1 MDSEPLSQTRLRHQL
16 DVQLRQ
22 INRVLRQHH
31 VPATVDGGS
40 VLPRAISF
48 DIQTQLAAGLEKVR
62 GLKDDLM
69 AALGVSDVALVNE
82 EGHWRLR
89 VSRPD
94 EAPVPLLKLLASLPD
109 LSPTTAP
116 IGLANGEQPV
126 LLRFAANHVKHVLIA
141 GELGAGKTNLL
152 RTIGA
157 GLAFTN
163 RQSDLQLLVMDPRG
177 LEADH
182 SQTAHPLRP
191 LGYLPHML
199 TDPAGTQADCE
210 TIIHFLAEEME
221 YRRKERVRCPRIV
234 VLMDH
239 VVSFLEAGGQNASHD
254 LLRLLQNGAGA
265 GIHLVLSTDQPD
277 APQLANRT
285 WRAAISVQVIGRLGA
300 GAKLPAWVSAKA
312 EQLPPLYGGGDFLA
326 VAGEDVSYLQAA
338 YIGDYDLHMK
348 LNEMYNV
355 ARPRLLARPFST
367 RPRLAGDET
376 PAPEQ
381 QSFSARGGAV
391 WLSDE
396 DEDAPGGAPIVDED
410 EV

>member
-1 MDSEPLSQTRLRHQL
+1 MKSEPLSQTRLRHQL

-22 INRVLRQHH
+22 INRVLRHHH
-31 VPATVDGGS
+31 VPVTVNGGS

-48 DIQTQLAAGLEKVR
+48 DVQTQLAAGLERVR
-62 GLKDDLM
+62 GLKDDFM
-69 AALGVSDVALVNE
+69 AALGVSDVALVND

-109 LSPTTAP
+109 LPLTTAP
-116 IGLANGEQPV
+116 IGLADNERPV
-126 LLRFAANHVKHVLIA
+126 LLRFAANHVKHVLVA
-141 GELGAGKTNLL
+141 GELGAGKTSLL

-163 RQSDLQLLVMDPRG
+163 RQSELQLLVMDPRG
-177 LEADH
+177 LDTDRGQA
-182 SQTAHPLRP
+182 THPLRP

-221 YRRKERVRCPRIV
+221 YRRRERVRCPRVV

-239 VVSFLEAGGQNASHD
+239 VVSFLEAGGQSAGHD

-265 GIHLVLSTDQPD
+265 GIHLVLSTDRPD
-277 APQLANRT
+277 APQLINRT
-285 WRAAISVQVIGRLGA
+285 WRAAISVQVIGRLGEA
-300 GAKLPAWVSAKA
+300 TRLPAWVGAKA

-367 RPRLAGDET
+367 RPRLAADET
-376 PAPEQ
+376 PTPEQ
-381 QSFSARGGAV
+381 QNFNVRDGAV

-396 DEDAPGGAPIVDED
+396 DGDAPAGPAIVDED